1 MFFRLNFEKKSSHF
15 TKDLTFHPLSSKCY
29 NKKKTPCKLYKMLH
43 KFTLIKSLSL
53 SLSGNK
59 NELLVSIYR

>member
-1 MFFRLNFEKKSSHF
+1 MFFRLNFEKSSHF
-15 TKDLTFHPLSSKCY
+15 THDLTFHPLSSKCY
-29 NKKKTPCKLYKMLH
+29 NKKTPPCKLYKMLH
-43 KFTLIKSLSL
+43 KFTLIKSI